1 MSAKAEYK
9 REYYQKNKEKIKAR
23 VNAYRES
30 HKEVINAKKSAY
42 RESHKEEIKAYASAY
57 AKSQGAIK
65 SKLSRH
71 MREDEAKGREFNL
84 TYEYVIGML
93 DGQNG
98 VCARCD
104 VIVKKS
110 WTEAYDSQQF
120 SINRLDNKL
129 GHIEGNVEICC
140 LQCNREYH

>member
-9 REYYQKNKEKIKAR
+9 KEWYLKNKEKCKANRRRWYLANKERLVAEANELYKQNKEAIKAR
-23 VNAYRES
+23 V
-30 HKEVINAKKSAY
+30 
-42 RESHKEEIKAYASAY
+42 KAYG
-57 AKSQGAIK
+57 KSHGAIK
-65 SKLSRH
+65 KKLNH
-71 MREDEAKGREFNL
+71 HKDEDEKKGREFNL

-98 VCARCD
+98 VCSRCD
-104 VIVKKS
+104 TVVKKS
-110 WTEAYDSQQF
+110 WTEAYDAQQF

-140 LQCNREYH
+140 LQCNREYR